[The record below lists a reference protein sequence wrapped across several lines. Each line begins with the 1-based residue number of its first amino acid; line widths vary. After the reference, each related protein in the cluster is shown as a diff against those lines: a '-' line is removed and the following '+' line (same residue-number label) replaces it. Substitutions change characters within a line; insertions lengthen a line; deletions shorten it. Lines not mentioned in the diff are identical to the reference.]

1 MRYPYCGAAA
11 GKETAGISCCYPAGE
26 RALTAIAL
34 LFAIQKLKPS
44 PFCLL
49 DEIEAALDD
58 ANIVRF
64 SRISEKVVRRHS
76 VHCHH
81 PPAGDHERGGSPLR
95 HYMQE
100 KGVSTLI
107 SVDLID
113 KQLDER
119 EKTVLTGKPKQ

>member
-1 MRYPYCGAAA
+1 MDDENMLECGIRIVAQPP
-11 GKETAGISCCYPAGE
+11 GKKLQNIMLLSGGE

-64 SRISEKVVRRHS
+64 SRYLKS
-76 VHCHH
+76 C
-81 PPAGDHERGGSPLR
+81 PPTLSSLSSPTGGDHERGGSPLR
-95 HYMQE
+95 HYHAG

-113 KQLDER
+113 KQLDE
-119 EKTVLTGKPKQ
+119 